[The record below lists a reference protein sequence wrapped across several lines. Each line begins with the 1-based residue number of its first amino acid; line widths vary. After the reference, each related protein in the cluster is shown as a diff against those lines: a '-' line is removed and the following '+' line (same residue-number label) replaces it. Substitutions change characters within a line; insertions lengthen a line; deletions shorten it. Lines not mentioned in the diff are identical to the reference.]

1 MAQGSWIPEACRWRI
16 LSNPKRT
23 CIGLSLLRY
32 LGLVSQLPK
41 WCRIGR
47 VAVLELLPPCGIIRS
62 LTAMTVSCIYHVYR
76 SYDALYFRSGTSPC
90 RFLKPVGR
98 NACRY
103 LSFLLSCD
111 CGRHQL
117 CLLRP
122 AFRVSSLWRCR
133 ISPSCLKVDVQFRLE
148 AGDFLWNSS
157 MQSLVALRNF
167 CCFHVLSSRLVAF

>member
-47 VAVLELLPPCGIIRS
+47 VAVLELLPPYGIIRS
-62 LTAMTVSCIYHVYR
+62 LTAMTISCIYHAYR
-76 SYDALYFRSGTSPC
+76 SYDDGYLRSDTSPC
-90 RFLKPVGR
+90 SFLKPVCR

-103 LSFLLSCD
+103 LPFLLSCA

-117 CLLRP
+117 RLHRP
-122 AFRVSSLWRCR
+122 AFRLSPLCAVGLALVVQRWMSNSDLKLVISCGNLHAISCSST
-133 ISPSCLKVDVQFRLE
+133 E
-148 AGDFLWNSS
+148 FL
-157 MQSLVALRNF
+157 LF
-167 CCFHVLSSRLVAF
+167 